1 MRRAWHATAVVAV
14 SALVLSACDNNAGNR
29 TAGQQLDS
37 AIARTEQAGAETLAK
52 TRELAADAKNQFE
65 SSEMKDRL
73 KDAGSAIS
81 SSVGDAAI
89 TAKVTA
95 GFARDPDLSAL
106 GIEVQTKG
114 GKVSLRGTA
123 PGATERIRA
132 EQIAKSVE
140 GVTKV
145 DNLLTLRPL

>member
-1 MRRAWHATAVVAV
+1 MRSAWHATVVVAV
-14 SALVLSACDNNAGNR
+14 SALVLIACDNSVGSR

-37 AIARTEQAGAETLAK
+37 ALARTEQAGAETLAK
-52 TRELAADAKNQFE
+52 TRELAANAKTQFQ

-106 GIEVQTKG
+106 GIEVHTKG
-114 GKVSLRGTA
+114 GEVVIRGTA
-123 PGATERIRA
+123 PTTVSRARA
-132 EQIAKSVE
+132 EQIAKSVD

-145 DNLLTLRPL
+145 DNLLILRPM

>member
-106 GIEVQTKG
+106 GIEVQTKDG
-114 GKVSLRGTA
+114 EVSIKGTA
-123 PGATERIRA
+123 PTAAALARA
-132 EQIAKSVE
+132 AQIAKSVD
-140 GVTKV
+140 GVTKF
-145 DNLLTLRPL
+145 DNLLVLRPI

>member
-1 MRRAWHATAVVAV
+1 MRSAWHATVVVAV
-14 SALVLSACDNNAGNR
+14 SALVLAACDNNAGGR

-37 AIARTEQAGAETLAK
+37 AIARTEQAGAETVAK
-52 TRELAADAKNQFE
+52 TRELAADAKTQFE

-95 GFARDPDLSAL
+95 GFARDPELSAL
-106 GIEVQTKG
+106 GIDVQTKNG
-114 GKVSLRGTA
+114 EVVIRGTA
-123 PGATERIRA
+123 STTVARTRA
-132 EQIAKSVE
+132 EQIAKAVD

-145 DNLLTLRPL
+145 DNLLILKPI

>member
-1 MRRAWHATAVVAV
+1 MRSAWHAATLVAV

-52 TRELAADAKNQFE
+52 TRELAADAKTQFE

-114 GKVSLRGTA
+114 GEVVIKGSA
-123 PGATERIRA
+123 PTTVALLRA
-132 EQIAKSVE
+132 EQIAKSVD

-145 DNLLTLRPL
+145 DNLLILRPI